1 MASLPLT
8 TSPSTVRRPGAN
20 ASRGRSYH
28 ARTVPTRIQS
38 APSTDLEVMDALRRD
53 DPRALQRLGDCY
65 WPGLLSYVRRMLSD
79 VDAAEDVVQ
88 EAFVRL
94 WEERARWWASS
105 APRAVLYRIA
115 RNLALN
121 ELKAHSFRERQLERT
136 GMPASSLTP
145 IQLLECEELHRAVTQ
160 AVNAL
165 PPRRRE
171 VFVLARFHGMSHRE
185 IAQTL
190 EIAPQTVANQM
201 ATALATL
208 EGALALFVDPPT
220 GVLRS

>member
-1 MASLPLT
+1 MHPSVAEPSHATSYRRRTIPAGLP
-8 TSPSTVRRPGAN
+8 
-20 ASRGRSYH
+20 
-28 ARTVPTRIQS
+28 
-38 APSTDLEVMDALRRD
+38 APSAADLEVMNALQRD
-53 DPRALQRLGDCY
+53 DPRALQRLVDCY
-65 WPGLLSYVRRMLSD
+65 WQGLLCYVKRILGD
-79 VDAAEDVVQ
+79 VDTGEDVVQ

-94 WEERARWWASS
+94 WEERARWWVSS
-105 APRAVLYRIA
+105 SPKAVLYRIA

-121 ELKAHSFRERQLERT
+121 ELKAAGFRERQLERT
-136 GMPASSLTP
+136 GETSTSPTP
-145 IQLLECEELHRAVTQ
+145 IQLLECEELHQAVTQ

-171 VFVLARFHGMSHRE
+171 VFMLARFHGMSHRE

-208 EGALALFVDPPT
+208 EGALAPFLDPPP

>member
-1 MASLPLT
+1 VPPGLPAS
-8 TSPSTVRRPGAN
+8 SIA
-20 ASRGRSYH
+20 
-28 ARTVPTRIQS
+28 
-38 APSTDLEVMDALRRD
+38 DLEVMDALRRD
-53 DPRALQRLGDCY
+53 DPRALQRLVDWY
-65 WPGLLSYVRRMLSD
+65 WDGLLNYVKRMLGD
-79 VDAAEDVVQ
+79 LDAAEDVVQ

-121 ELKAHSFRERQLERT
+121 ELKAHGFRERQLERT
-136 GMPASSLTP
+136 HGETTSLTP
-145 IQLLECEELHRAVTQ
+145 IQLLECAELHAAVTQ

-208 EGALALFVDPPT
+208 EGALALFIDSPT
-220 GVLRS
+220 GVPRS

>member
-1 MASLPLT
+1 MESLPLT
-8 TSPSTVRRPGAN
+8 TSPSTVRRPTAD
-20 ASRGRSYH
+20 ASRGRSYR
-28 ARTVPTRIQS
+28 ARSVPTRIQ
-38 APSTDLEVMDALRRD
+38 PSPATDLEVMDALRRD
-53 DPRALQRLGDCY
+53 DPRALQRLVDCY
-65 WPGLLSYVRRMLSD
+65 WHGLLSYVKRILAD

-94 WEERARWWASS
+94 WEERSRWWASS

-121 ELKAHSFRERQLERT
+121 ELKAHGFRERQLERT
-136 GMPASSLTP
+136 RGQTTSLTP
-145 IQLLECEELHRAVTQ
+145 IQLLECEELHAAVTQ

-208 EGALALFVDPPT
+208 EGALALFLDPPT
-220 GVLRS
+220 NVLRS

>member
-1 MASLPLT
+1 MESASL
-8 TSPSTVRRPGAN
+8 TSSAPTGRRPGALTRRDR
-20 ASRGRSYH
+20 SYRGR
-28 ARTVPTRIQS
+28 ALPPQL
-38 APSTDLEVMDALRRD
+38 PSSPSDFHVMDALRRD
-53 DPRALQRLGDCY
+53 DPTALQRLVDCY
-65 WPGLLSYVRRMLSD
+65 WDGLLAYVKRMLAD

-121 ELKAHSFRERQLERT
+121 ELKAHGFRERQLERT
-136 GMPASSLTP
+136 SRPTTSLTP
-145 IQLLECEELHRAVTQ
+145 IQLLECEELHAAVTQ

-165 PPRRRE
+165 PPRRRA

-185 IAQTL
+185 IAQAL

-208 EGALALFVDPPT
+208 EGALALFLDQPT
-220 GVLRS
+220 GVAH